1 MIKKTRLYTSYDFV
15 CVSNDDPRVI
25 VFGGCCMASDLPK
38 IVNDMDSLN
47 CRVMIIRVYKTPDK
61 VFLFEEYSK

>member
-1 MIKKTRLYTSYDFV
+1 MIKKSRFYTSYDFV
-15 CVSNDDPRVI
+15 CVSNDNPCAI
-25 VFGGCCMASDLPK
+25 VFGGCCMARDLPK

-47 CRVMIIRVYKTPDK
+47 CRVMIIRVYKTPDR